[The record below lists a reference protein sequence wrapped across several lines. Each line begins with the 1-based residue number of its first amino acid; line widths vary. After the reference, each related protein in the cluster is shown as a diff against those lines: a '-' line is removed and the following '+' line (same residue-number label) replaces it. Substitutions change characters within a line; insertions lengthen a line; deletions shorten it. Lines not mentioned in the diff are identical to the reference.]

1 MNKYQQDSWSP
12 KVAYF
17 GIFIIILLC
26 LVADNF

>member
-1 MNKYQQDSWSP
+1 MNKYQQESWSP
-12 KVAYF
+12 KVAYI